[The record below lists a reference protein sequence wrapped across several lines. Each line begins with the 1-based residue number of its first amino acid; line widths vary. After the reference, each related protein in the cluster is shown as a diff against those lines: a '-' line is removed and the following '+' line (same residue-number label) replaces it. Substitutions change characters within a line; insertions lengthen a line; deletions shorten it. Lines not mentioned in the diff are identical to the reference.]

1 MKVTSLKRL
10 ALLQLQL
17 PAEEKQL
24 NKSFTIQHTKKTGL
38 TICLFLCTFLC
49 FAQKDW
55 ITDDATLESYQRAL
69 NLELSIPERFKDALS
84 PRQIYVLSLSEI
96 LELLITE
103 DEVKFE
109 LYEDAWNDRIDQLED
124 IEPAT
129 ADVLFTLAEL
139 RLQWAFTYLKFGHEV
154 DAAWNIRQAYLLVQK
169 CKEKFP
175 EFEPIKKTSGVL
187 EVMLGSIPEKYQWV
201 ISMFGM
207 EGSVQKG
214 LQELES
220 LKSANTDLSFETA
233 LIYYLTQGFILQ
245 QTSSAAD
252 GLSTL
257 IADHPNQR
265 LSLFLGGCIAIKNSE
280 SEKALEYFKTL
291 QQNQKGLPIAY
302 ADYQTG
308 EVYLHKGEYKSS
320 IEFYQ
325 KFLSAYTGLN
335 YVKDANYKIGI
346 CYWLQGKTKDA
357 QKYFTKAKTA
367 GNESTEADRYAARSL
382 AENINPN
389 VKLSKLRYATD
400 GGYYT
405 DADKIISTVTDKDF
419 SSKKE
424 KIEFVYRKARL
435 YHKSNSLTEAKQS
448 YLQTISESGTEN
460 WYFAPN
466 ACLQLGYIFLD
477 EKNSADAKK
486 YFEKALT
493 YKKHE
498 YKNSIDSK
506 AKSALARLKNK

>member
-1 MKVTSLKRL
+1 
-10 ALLQLQL
+10 
-17 PAEEKQL
+17 L
-24 NKSFTIQHTKKTGL
+24 NKSFTIQHIKKTGL
-38 TICLFLCTFLC
+38 TICLFLCAVVC
-49 FAQKDW
+49 SGQKNW
-55 ITDDATLESYQRAL
+55 IPDEPTLKSYQLAL
-69 NLELSIPERFKDALS
+69 NLETSEARDAFKSAQT
-84 PRQIYVLSLSEI
+84 PQQIYAASLSEI

-109 LYEDAWNDRIDQLED
+109 KYEDAWNDRINQLGD
-124 IEPAT
+124 IDPTT
-129 ADVLFTLAEL
+129 ADALFTLAEL

-175 EFEPIKKTSGVL
+175 NFEPIKKTSGVL

-207 EGSVQKG
+207 EGSVEKG
-214 LQELES
+214 LLELES
-220 LKSANTDLSFETA
+220 IKNAGSDLSFETA

-245 QTSSAAD
+245 QTASAAD
-252 GLSTL
+252 GLSKL
-257 IADHPNQR
+257 ITDYPNQR
-265 LSLFLGGCIAIKNSE
+265 LLLFLGGCVAIKNSE
-280 SEKALEYFKTL
+280 SEKALGYFKTL
-291 QQNQKGLPIAY
+291 QQNEKGLPIAY
-302 ADYQTG
+302 ANYQTG

-325 KFLSAYTGLN
+325 KFLSAYSGLN
-335 YVKDANYKIGI
+335 YVKDAHYKIGI

-367 GNESTEADRYAARSL
+367 GNESTEADKYAARSL
-382 AENINPN
+382 AENSNPN
-389 VKLSKLRYATD
+389 VKLSKIRYATD
-400 GGYYT
+400 GGYYPE
-405 DADKIISTVTDKDF
+405 AEKIIFTVTDKDLP
-419 SSKKE
+419 SKKA
-424 KIEFVYRKARL
+424 KIEFVYRKGRL
-435 YHKSNSLTEAKQS
+435 YHKSKSLLEAKKS
-448 YLQTISESGTEN
+448 YLQTISDSNKEN

-466 ACLQLGYIFLD
+466 ACLQLGYIFLEEND
-477 EKNSADAKK
+477 IKEARK

-506 AKSALARLKNK
+506 AKSALARLRMK